1 MMVSKLEGALET
13 ALEAALEDLAN
24 AQDTI
29 EHVTAVE
36 QDGAH
41 IPIDWREI
49 GGIRVGL
56 DAAGNAVRVE
66 LGDTLDGWVAE

>member
-1 MMVSKLEGALET
+1 MASKAQQDLDEALDEILT
-13 ALEAALEDLAN
+13 LKNTLN
-24 AQDTI
+24 
-29 EHVTAVE
+29 HVTAVE

-41 IPIDWREI
+41 IAIEWREI

-66 LGDTLDGWVAE
+66 FGDTLPGWVAE

>member
-1 MMVSKLEGALET
+1 MASETQLALGR
-13 ALEAALEDLAN
+13 ALEDLVDAR
-24 AQDTI
+24 DLI

-41 IPIDWREI
+41 IVVDWHTP

-66 LGDTLDGWVAE
+66 FGDTLPGWVAE

>member
-1 MMVSKLEGALET
+1 MASKIQQDLDQ
-13 ALEAALEDLAN
+13 ALEDLAN

-66 LGDTLDGWVAE
+66 FGDTLPGWVAE

>member
-1 MMVSKLEGALET
+1 M
-13 ALEAALEDLAN
+13 
-24 AQDTI
+24 DTI

-66 LGDTLDGWVAE
+66 FGDTLPGWVAE

>member
-1 MMVSKLEGALET
+1 MMAGKLEGAF
-13 ALEAALEDLAN
+13 EAARDEIMQLEKTLN
-24 AQDTI
+24 
-29 EHVTAVE
+29 HVTAVE

-41 IPIDWREI
+41 IPYDWREL

-66 LGDTLDGWVAE
+66 FGDTLDGWVAE